1 MTLRNLVRCATA
13 NATQARRLAPRLSRA
28 VAATVLAVGVA
39 AIPQPVD
46 AAPAGDYVALGDS
59 YSSGT
64 GSRDYYDENCQRSNY
79 SYPALTAQR
88 IGATLDLQACS
99 GATVADIT
107 ANQLGALNAETDYV
121 TMTVGGN
128 DAGFTDVMF
137 ECAQPGWASDCDGAV
152 DGAQAYIRD
161 TLPGSLDG
169 LYDQIASRAPNATVV
184 VGSYPRLFN
193 GEDCNAGT
201 FFSPAEEQRL
211 NATADQLA
219 SVIAAQASAHGFGF
233 ADVRDAFVGHAVCDS
248 EEWINGLSN
257 PVGESYHPNRTG
269 YVGYADVFG
278 GVFGG
283 VL

>member
-1 MTLRNLVRCATA
+1 MTLRNLVRCSI
-13 NATQARRLAPRLSRA
+13 ARVRGARALAPRLSRTG
-28 VAATVLAVGVA
+28 AAAVLAIGVA
-39 AIPQPVD
+39 AVPQPVG
-46 AAPAGDYVALGDS
+46 AASASDYVALGDS

-88 IGATLDLQACS
+88 LGAALDLQACG
-99 GATVADIT
+99 GATVAGVT
-107 ANQLGALNAETDYV
+107 ANQLGALDAGTDYV

-128 DAGFTDVMF
+128 DAGFGDVMF
-137 ECAQPGWASDCDGAV
+137 ECAKPGWASDCDAAV

-169 LYDQIASRAPNATVV
+169 LYDRIASRAPNATVV
-184 VGSYPRLFN
+184 IGSYPRLFN

-201 FFSPAEEQRL
+201 FFSPQEEQRL

-219 SVIAAQASAHGFGF
+219 GVIGEQASAHGFGF
-233 ADVRDAFVGHAVCDS
+233 ADVRDAFAGHAVCDS
-248 EEWINGLSN
+248 VEWINGLSN
-257 PVGESYHPNRTG
+257 PVEESYHPNRAG
-269 YVGYADVFG
+269 YVGYTDVFDT
-278 GVFGG
+278 